1 MVMEELYQNLFI
13 EKIAEENYLVNE
25 PLQILRCGEKS
36 KCDAGTSLLCV
47 YTLMCMCCNF
57 SAELS

>member
-25 PLQILRCGEKS
+25 PLQILRCGGKS
-36 KCDAGTSLLCV
+36 KCGAGTSLLCV
-47 YTLMCMCCNF
+47 YTLYVYV
-57 SAELS
+57 L

>member
-13 EKIAEENYLVNE
+13 KKIAGENYLVNE
-25 PLQILRCGEKS
+25 PLQILHCDGKS

-47 YTLMCMCCNF
+47 YTLYVYV
-57 SAELS
+57 L